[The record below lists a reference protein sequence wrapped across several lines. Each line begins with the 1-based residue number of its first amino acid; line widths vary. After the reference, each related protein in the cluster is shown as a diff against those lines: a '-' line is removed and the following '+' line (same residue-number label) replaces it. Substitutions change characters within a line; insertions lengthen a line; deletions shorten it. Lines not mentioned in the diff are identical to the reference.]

1 MEKVIKRGNLFYYDF
16 GKCEGPI
23 QSGVR
28 PVMVVQANN
37 YNRNAPTIIVAALTS
52 VIKKKYL
59 PSHIVIGEQFGL
71 KKPSMVLL
79 EQMRTVNKKELTEY
93 IGTVT
98 DEKLLR
104 VINSSIKK

>member
-16 GKCEGPI
+16 GKCEGSI

-79 EQMRTVNKKELTEY
+79 EQMRTVNKK
-93 IGTVT
+93 
-98 DEKLLR
+98 
-104 VINSSIKK
+104 S